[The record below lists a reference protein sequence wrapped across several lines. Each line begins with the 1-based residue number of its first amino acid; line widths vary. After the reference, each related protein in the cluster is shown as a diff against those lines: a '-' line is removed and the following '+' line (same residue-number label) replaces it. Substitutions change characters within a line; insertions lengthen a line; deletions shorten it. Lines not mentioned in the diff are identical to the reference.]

1 MFRFRP
7 SQTAIPL
14 LLCLALTGCFKSS
27 EERAAEHYE
36 SGLALVEQGDPDR
49 AMVEFRNTLKYD
61 KTKTDARRQ
70 IAEILLAKGKKKQA
84 YRNYLGVV
92 EYLPEDV
99 QARTSLSE
107 LAFQLGDWSQFERHA
122 TVALEQSST
131 SASPEI
137 IARTQALDLA
147 LRYRAAVL
155 DEDGPAQDA
164 IEVEAVDLQKEQPE
178 NDIIRRILINA
189 YVSEGSY
196 SEALT
201 QLDAAI
207 AAEPGVIDNYTSR
220 IELLARQNDL
230 DALEAE
236 LLRVIEL
243 FPTEQN
249 FRTTLLRFY
258 TSRQQPE
265 KAQAFL
271 RKQVE
276 EATPEKWDD
285 AFGLLVGYILQSN
298 GPEAAL
304 AEVETM
310 LADRPNSAL
319 RLMQASLKFDVGQ
332 TEEALSEISTLL
344 ESEESNTLGDELR
357 QNAQVLM
364 ARMLMA
370 TGNEVGARK
379 LVEEVLTADETVVD
393 ALKMRAQWQIQEDD
407 TDGAITSLRTA
418 LNGAP
423 QDADAMTL
431 MAQAYERAGEPNL
444 MMDFLS
450 LAVETTNNAPAESIR
465 HAQALMAR
473 DKNLQAETV
482 LISSLRIAPGNV
494 DVLSLL
500 GQIYLALEDNG
511 RAKQVVATLRSIDTP
526 TARNNAEALNLEIV
540 AREQGTDEALRLLE
554 ELGTRD
560 GNDSGRAKLQ
570 LIQAQIANGDAQTAL
585 TNAEA
590 LVAEAPGN
598 LTYRYALALTNI
610 ALKNTE
616 VARTQLSEI
625 TAQSPNAVQVWL
637 QLARLTAG
645 TSTPDDALRVIT
657 DGLAANPGAPDLLWA
672 QASLLQAQGD
682 IDGAIGVF
690 DALYEQNS
698 SSLIVANNLASLLAT
713 YRKDDAGSV
722 QRATRIARRL
732 VDTKVPAF
740 QDTYGWIAHLDG
752 RSEEALTYL
761 EPAAAGLP
769 QDAAVQ
775 VHLGLVYAALGRREE
790 AIAQLQRGLE
800 VGGPLGGN
808 EPLLAE
814 ATAKIAELQ
823 APPQEP
829 QE

>member
-1 MFRFRP
+1 MRRSTLQKSALP
-7 SQTAIPL
+7 I
-14 LLCLALTGCFKSS
+14 LLCLVLSGCFKSS

-49 AMVEFRNTLKYD
+49 AIVEFRNTLKYD
-61 KTKTDARRQ
+61 RTRTEARRQ
-70 IAEILLAKGKKKQA
+70 IAEIMLRKGKKKQA

-92 EYLPEDV
+92 EYLPEDLP
-99 QARTSLSE
+99 ARTALSE

-122 TVALEQSST
+122 TVALEQSGSDT
-131 SASPEI
+131 SPEVA
-137 IARTQALDLA
+137 ARTQALDIA
-147 LRYRAAVL
+147 LRYRAAVI
-155 DEDGPAQDA
+155 DEDSPTQAA
-164 IEVEAVDLQKEQPE
+164 IEIEAADLQQAQPE
-178 NDIIRRILINA
+178 NGIIRRILINA
-189 YVSEGSY
+189 YVSEGRY
-196 SEALT
+196 NEALT
-201 QLDAAI
+201 QVDAAI
-207 AAEPGVIDNYTSR
+207 AAEPGLLENYSSR

-243 FPTEQN
+243 FPNEAN

-258 TSRQQPE
+258 TSRKQPE

-271 RKQVE
+271 RKQVG
-276 EATPEKWDD
+276 EAAPEKWND
-285 AFGLLVGYILQSN
+285 AFGLLIGYLLQTT

-304 AEVETM
+304 AEVEGV
-310 LADRPNSAL
+310 LADRPDNAL
-319 RLMQASLKFDVGQ
+319 RLMQASLKFDIGQ
-332 TEEALSEISTLL
+332 TEEALSEISALL
-344 ESEESNTLGDELR
+344 DNDDSNTLDDEVR
-357 QNAQVLM
+357 KNAQVLM
-364 ARMLMA
+364 ARMLMT

-379 LVEEVLTADETVVD
+379 LVEDVLTADETVVE
-393 ALKMRAQWQIQEDD
+393 ALKMRAQWQIEDDD

-431 MAQAYERAGEPNL
+431 MARAYERAGQPNL

-450 LAVETTNNAPAESIR
+450 LAVESTNNAPAQSIR
-465 HAQALMAR
+465 HARALMAR

-511 RAKQVVATLRSIDTP
+511 RAKQVVATLREIDNP

-540 AREQGTDEALRLLE
+540 AREQGTDEALRILQ
-554 ELGTRD
+554 ELGESD
-560 GNDSGRAKLQ
+560 GNNNGRAKLQ

-585 TNAEA
+585 TSAEA
-590 LVAEAPGN
+590 LVAESPDN
-598 LTYRYALALTNI
+598 QTYRYALALTNI
-610 ALKNTE
+610 ALKKTD

-625 TAQSPNAVQVWL
+625 AAQSPNAVQVWL
-637 QLARLTAG
+637 QLARLTAS
-645 TSTPDDALRVIT
+645 TSTPDDALAVIT

-672 QASLLQAQGD
+672 QASVMQAQSD
-682 IDGAIGVF
+682 IEGAIGVF

-713 YRKDDAGSV
+713 YRKDDPESV

-732 VDTKVPAF
+732 IDTKVPAF

-752 RSEEALTYL
+752 RSEEAATYL
-761 EPAAAGLP
+761 EPAAASLP

-775 VHLGLVYAALGRREE
+775 VHLGLVYAALGRRDD
-790 AIAQLQRGLE
+790 AIAQLQKGLA

-808 EPLLAE
+808 EALLAE

-823 APPQEP
+823 AAPQEP